1 MELPRYLDGLLD
13 KESVALL
20 SRLPANIKDQVLA
33 SVKKVI
39 DRSVSVK
46 ANRAVRYALVVAAVD
61 SDIADEVNAG
71 EHECLERVERL
82 FRLHGCDP
90 DHTDDASAAKIY
102 AAGRAAR
109 QRIASSLT
117 ATEKQYQKS
126 LKLIRRDRDRLPVH
140 VQLALNE
147 QALASVHTHLITFP
161 ARRRTQ
167 SGSCSSG
174 ATRAHPDPFPACP
187 VVVGRTD
194 SHISRQM
201 GRHAHAC
208 ASLAHFQG
216 RRCVRAQGPGEPSS
230 PRTNNGY
237 TPARHRT
244 AASALTQKY
253 PPPSVIP
260 C

>member
-20 SRLPANIKDQVLA
+20 SRLPASMKDQVLA

-39 DRSVSVK
+39 DPSVSVK

-61 SDIADEVNAG
+61 TDIADEVNAG
-71 EHECLERVERL
+71 EHECLEQVERL

-126 LKLIRRDRDRLPVH
+126 LKLIRRDRDRLPAH

-147 QALASVHTHLITFP
+147 QALESVHTHLITFLRVAKLSPDRVHQERPERALTRSQRVLLLWDELIP
-161 ARRRTQ
+161 AYRGKWDDMLTLAHLWRI
-167 SGSCSSG
+167 SKAADVYALG
-174 ATRAHPDPFPACP
+174 ALVSRARQ
-187 VVVGRTD
+187 GRTTV
-194 SHISRQM
+194 ILPP
-201 GRHAHAC
+201 GTGLL
-208 ASLAHFQG
+208 LA
-216 RRCVRAQGPGEPSS
+216 
-230 PRTNNGY
+230 
-237 TPARHRT
+237 
-244 AASALTQKY
+244 L
-253 PPPSVIP
+253 
-260 C
+260 